1 MKKYLKN
8 YAGFFLVIVMLGLAC
23 ILFAADGD
31 ETIALTRQTDQ
42 RSNWRYPVWDALVT
56 ASWDDDDTGDVTQA
70 ITINGIIQK
79 VVLVTPDNTN
89 DVTFQLTI
97 LDEEDATI
105 FDSGEQAEADTY
117 TWSVHEPVT
126 GTIDVVI
133 EPSGALGAVNPDATI
148 TLRGL

>member
-1 MKKYLKN
+1 MKEYAKR
-8 YAGFFLVIVMLGLAC
+8 YAGFLLVIVMLGLAC

-31 ETIALTRQTDQ
+31 ETVALTRQTDQ

-56 ASWDDDDTGDVTQA
+56 ATWDDDDTGDVTQA

-79 VVLVTPDNTN
+79 IILVAPNATN
-89 DVTFQLTI
+89 AVTFQLTI
-97 LDEEDATI
+97 LDEEDTVI
-105 FDSGEQAEADTY
+105 FDSGEQAENATY

-133 EPSGALGAVNPDATI
+133 EPSGALGATNPDATI